1 MKRILLPLSLSL
13 AFSAFAQPGYEI
25 KVTFKPFKKQYIYL
39 GHYFGKQY
47 PIIDSAMLN
56 DKSEAVFKGTTKL
69 PGGIYLV
76 GYPNRAGFFE
86 ILVDKQQKFSV
97 IADTATIKNGIQFL
111 NSADNILFNGY
122 QQYMLAKGKSIATAQ
137 QQLKTAANAN
147 DSAHWNTELE
157 KLNKA
162 VQVYREET
170 IKKNPDNILTALLV
184 TMREPEIPSAFK
196 NPKTRDDS
204 VNAYNYFKNHYW
216 DGVNFWDGRLAYTTL
231 FEEK

>member
-1 MKRILLPLSLSL
+1 MKRILLPLSLLL
-13 AFSAFAQPGYEI
+13 AFSAFAQTPSDQVIPVRTGTGGRAGGYEI

-97 IADTATIKNGIQFL
+97 IVDTATIKNGIQFL
-111 NSADNILFNGY
+111 NSPDNILFNSY
-122 QQYMLAKGKSIATAQ
+122 
-137 QQLKTAANAN
+137 
-147 DSAHWNTELE
+147 
-157 KLNKA
+157 
-162 VQVYREET
+162 
-170 IKKNPDNILTALLV
+170 
-184 TMREPEIPSAFK
+184 
-196 NPKTRDDS
+196 
-204 VNAYNYFKNHYW
+204 
-216 DGVNFWDGRLAYTTL
+216 
-231 FEEK
+231 